1 MPPEQAAPLLC
12 AGLEQSELRGG
23 ILGLGGVGHMGVKIA
38 KAMGHHVTVISSSD
52 KKREEALEHLSA
64 DEYLFVTPMV
74 MHGRKSITGSF
85 IGSTKETEEML
96 EFCKEKG
103 LTSMIE
109 VIKMDYINMAF
120 KRLEKNDARNRFA
133 VDVAG
138 SKISS

>member
-1 MPPEQAAPLLC
+1 
-12 AGLEQSELRGG
+12 
-23 ILGLGGVGHMGVKIA
+23 
-38 KAMGHHVTVISSSD
+38 
-52 KKREEALEHLSA
+52 
-64 DEYLFVTPMV
+64 
-74 MHGRKSITGSF
+74 
-85 IGSTKETEEML
+85 ML

-138 SKISS
+138 SKISSWTKILFILQKKIKKKTKGPQSITIATGYIHYELKQFFSREELDSFCVLERSWGCWGSDCMLISFREMGVFGMLVLGWVHLWVWERLQG